1 MDLLDSYKENNILDA
16 FPKPS
21 FFLSQLDTI
30 QSQLG
35 PILDDFNKYFVFYN
49 MNPQISENQQMYD
62 NIKNNIQ
69 ELYTSLLTI
78 TKDVDKNINEINNNY
93 HELNKLIDT
102 LKERN
107 KVLKQKLGIFEDT
120 YDGSDTMISN
130 YKDMYNLQYLK
141 NFSLGL
147 GIVFSLV
154 LISKLFKGKNPSL
167 SVVANPVIS

>member
-1 MDLLDSYKENNILDA
+1 MDLLDNYRKNNILDT

-21 FFLSQLDTI
+21 IFLSQLNTI

-62 NIKNNIQ
+62 NIKNNIH
-69 ELYTSLLTI
+69 ELYASLLTI
-78 TKDVDKNINEINNNY
+78 STDIDTNVNQINNDY
-93 HELNKLIDT
+93 QELNKLI
-102 LKERN
+102 EI
-107 KVLKQKLGIFEDT
+107 LKQRNAILKRKLGIAEDT

-147 GIVFSLV
+147 GLVFSLV
-154 LISKLFKGKNPSL
+154 LITKIFKGQNSNP
-167 SVVANPVIS
+167 ATVIS

>member
-1 MDLLDSYKENNILDA
+1 MDLLDSYTKNNILDT
-16 FPKPS
+16 FTQPS
-21 FFLSQLDTI
+21 VFLSQLDTV

-62 NIKNNIQ
+62 KIKNNIQ
-69 ELYTSLLTI
+69 DLYTSLLTI
-78 TKDVDKNINEINNNY
+78 STDVDKNVNQINNDY
-93 HELNKLIDT
+93 QELNKLIEI
-102 LKERN
+102 LKNRN
-107 KVLKQKLGIFEDT
+107 EVLKKKLGIVEDT

-147 GIVFSLV
+147 GLVVSLV
-154 LISKLFKGKNPSL
+154 LITKIFKGQNPSQ
-167 SVVANPVIS
+167 VANY

>member
-1 MDLLDSYKENNILDA
+1 MDLLDSYKKSNILDR

-21 FFLSQLDTI
+21 VFLSQLDTI
-30 QSQLG
+30 QRQLG

-62 NIKNNIQ
+62 KIKNNIQ
-69 ELYTSLLTI
+69 DLYTSLLTI
-78 TKDVDKNINEINNNY
+78 STDVDKNVNQINNDY
-93 HELNKLIDT
+93 QELNKLIEI
-102 LKERN
+102 LKKRN
-107 KVLKQKLGIFEDT
+107 TVLKQKLGIVEDT

-147 GIVFSLV
+147 GLVFSLV
-154 LISKLFKGKNPSL
+154 LITKIFKGQNS
-167 SVVANPVIS
+167 STVIS

>member
-1 MDLLDSYKENNILDA
+1 MDLLDSYTKNNILDS
-16 FPKPS
+16 FTQPS
-21 FFLSQLDTI
+21 VFLSQLDTV

-62 NIKNNIQ
+62 KIKNNIQ
-69 ELYTSLLTI
+69 DLYTSLLTI
-78 TKDVDKNINEINNNY
+78 STDVDKNVNQINNDY
-93 HELNKLIDT
+93 QELNKLIEI
-102 LKERN
+102 LKNRN
-107 KVLKQKLGIFEDT
+107 EVLKKKLGIVEDT

-147 GIVFSLV
+147 GLVVSLV
-154 LISKLFKGKNPSL
+154 LITKIFKGQNPSQ
-167 SVVANPVIS
+167 VAVIN

>member
-1 MDLLDSYKENNILDA
+1 MDLLDSYKKNNILDT
-16 FPKPS
+16 FPKPNV
-21 FFLSQLDTI
+21 FLSQLNTI

-49 MNPQISENQQMYD
+49 MNPQISENQQIYE

-69 ELYTSLLTI
+69 DLYTSLLTI
-78 TKDVDKNINEINNNY
+78 STDVDKNVNQINNDY
-93 HELNKLIDT
+93 QELNKLIEI

-107 KVLKQKLGIFEDT
+107 AVLKQKLGIVEDT

-147 GIVFSLV
+147 GLVFSLV
-154 LISKLFKGKNPSL
+154 LITKIFKGQNSNP
-167 SVVANPVIS
+167 ATVIS

>member
-1 MDLLDSYKENNILDA
+1 MDLLDSYKKNNILDT
-16 FPKPS
+16 FPKPNV
-21 FFLSQLDTI
+21 FLSQLNTI

-78 TKDVDKNINEINNNY
+78 STDIDKNVNQINTDY
-93 HELNKLIDT
+93 QELNKLIEI

-107 KVLKQKLGIFEDT
+107 IILKQKLGIAEDT

-147 GIVFSLV
+147 GIVFSVV
-154 LISKLFKGKNPSL
+154 LITKLFKGQNIALKPT
-167 SVVANPVIS
+167 IS

>member
-1 MDLLDSYKENNILDA
+1 MAELDQVYGGIS
-16 FPKPS
+16 
-21 FFLSQLDTI
+21 DT
-30 QSQLG
+30 
-35 PILDDFNKYFVFYN
+35 D
-49 MNPQISENQQMYD
+49 NQQMYD

-78 TKDVDKNINEINNNY
+78 STNINKNVNFINNNY
-93 HELNKLIDT
+93 QELNKEIEI

-107 KVLKQKLGIFEDT
+107 TILKKKLGIAEDT

-154 LISKLFKGKNPSL
+154 LITKLFKGQNIAPNP
-167 SVVANPVIS
+167 I

>member
-1 MDLLDSYKENNILDA
+1 MDLLDSYKKSNILDR

-21 FFLSQLDTI
+21 VFLSELDTI
-30 QSQLG
+30 QRQLG

-49 MNPQISENQQMYD
+49 MNPQISENQRMYE

-69 ELYTSLLTI
+69 EIYTKLLKIST
-78 TKDVDKNINEINNNY
+78 DVDKNINELNNNY
-93 HELNKLIDT
+93 QELNKLIET

-107 KVLKQKLGIFEDT
+107 SVLKQKLGIVEDT

-130 YKDMYNLQYLK
+130 YKDLYNLQYLK

-147 GIVFSLV
+147 GLVFSIV
-154 LISKLFKGKNPSL
+154 LITKIFKGQNS
-167 SVVANPVIS
+167 NPVAAPIV

>member
-1 MDLLDSYKENNILDA
+1 MDLLDNYKKNNILDT
-16 FPKPS
+16 FTKPS
-21 FFLSQLDTI
+21 IFLSQLDTI
-30 QSQLG
+30 
-35 PILDDFNKYFVFYN
+35 
-49 MNPQISENQQMYD
+49 QMYD

-78 TKDVDKNINEINNNY
+78 STDIDKNVNQINTDY
-93 HELNKLIDT
+93 QELNKLIEI

-107 KVLKQKLGIFEDT
+107 IILKQKLGIAEDT

-147 GIVFSLV
+147 GIVFSVV
-154 LISKLFKGKNPSL
+154 LITKLFKGQNIALKPT
-167 SVVANPVIS
+167 IS

>member
-1 MDLLDSYKENNILDA
+1 MDLLDNYKDNNILNF
-16 FPKPS
+16 FPKPNAY
-21 FFLSQLDTI
+21 LLQLDTI
-30 QSQLG
+30 QTQLG

-78 TKDVDKNINEINNNY
+78 STNIDKNVNFINNNY
-93 HELNKLIDT
+93 QELNKEIEI

-107 KVLKQKLGIFEDT
+107 TILKKKLGIAEDT

-154 LISKLFKGKNPSL
+154 LITKLFKGQNIAPR
-167 SVVANPVIS
+167 PPIS

>member
-1 MDLLDSYKENNILDA
+1 MDLLDSYKKNNILDT

-21 FFLSQLDTI
+21 IFLSQLNTI

-62 NIKNNIQ
+62 NIKNNIH
-69 ELYTSLLTI
+69 ELYASLLTI
-78 TKDVDKNINEINNNY
+78 STGIDTNVNQINNDY
-93 HELNKLIDT
+93 QELNKLIEI
-102 LKERN
+102 LKQRN
-107 KVLKQKLGIFEDT
+107 SVLKQKLGIVEDT

-154 LISKLFKGKNPSL
+154 LITKIFKGQNSNPI
-167 SVVANPVIS
+167 AAPI

>member
-1 MDLLDSYKENNILDA
+1 MDLLDNYKKNNILDT
-16 FPKPS
+16 FTKPS
-21 FFLSQLDTI
+21 IFLSQLDTI
-30 QSQLG
+30 QTQLA

-78 TKDVDKNINEINNNY
+78 STDIDKNVNQINTDY
-93 HELNKLIDT
+93 QELNKLIEI

-107 KVLKQKLGIFEDT
+107 IILKQKLGIAEDT

-147 GIVFSLV
+147 GLVFSIV
-154 LISKLFKGKNPSL
+154 LITKIFKGQNS
-167 SVVANPVIS
+167 NPVAAPIV

>member
-1 MDLLDSYKENNILDA
+1 MDLLDNYKDNNILNF

-21 FFLSQLDTI
+21 AYLLQLDTI
-30 QSQLG
+30 QTQLG

-78 TKDVDKNINEINNNY
+78 STNIDKNVNFINNNY
-93 HELNKLIDT
+93 QELNKEIEI

-107 KVLKQKLGIFEDT
+107 TILKKKLGIAEDT

-154 LISKLFKGKNPSL
+154 LITKLFKGQNIAPNPL
-167 SVVANPVIS
+167 

>member
-1 MDLLDSYKENNILDA
+1 MDLLDNYKDNNILNF

-21 FFLSQLDTI
+21 AYLLQLDTI
-30 QSQLG
+30 QTQLV

-78 TKDVDKNINEINNNY
+78 STNINKNVNFINNNY
-93 HELNKLIDT
+93 QELNKEIEI

-107 KVLKQKLGIFEDT
+107 TILKKKLGIAEDT

-154 LISKLFKGKNPSL
+154 LITKLFKGQNIAPNP
-167 SVVANPVIS
+167 I

>member
-1 MDLLDSYKENNILDA
+1 MDLLDSYKKNNILDT
-16 FPKPS
+16 FPKPNV
-21 FFLSQLDTI
+21 FLSQLNTI

-49 MNPQISENQQMYD
+49 MNPQISENQQMYE

-69 ELYTSLLTI
+69 DLYTSLLTI
-78 TKDVDKNINEINNNY
+78 STDVDKNVNQINNDY
-93 HELNKLIDT
+93 QELNKLIEI

-107 KVLKQKLGIFEDT
+107 AVLKQKLGIVEDT

-147 GIVFSLV
+147 GLVFSLV
-154 LISKLFKGKNPSL
+154 LITKIFKGQNSNP
-167 SVVANPVIS
+167 ATVIS

>member
-1 MDLLDSYKENNILDA
+1 MDLLDSYNKNNILDT

-21 FFLSQLDTI
+21 IFLSQLNTI

-69 ELYTSLLTI
+69 ELYTSLLRI
-78 TKDVDKNINEINNNY
+78 TTDVDTNVNQINNDY
-93 HELNKLIDT
+93 QELNKLIEI
-102 LKERN
+102 LKQRN
-107 KVLKQKLGIFEDT
+107 YILKQKLGIVEDT

-154 LISKLFKGKNPSL
+154 LITKIFKGQNSNPIAPS
-167 SVVANPVIS
+167 I

>member
-1 MDLLDSYKENNILDA
+1 MDLLDSYKKNNILDT
-16 FPKPS
+16 FPKPNV
-21 FFLSQLDTI
+21 FLSQLNTI

-49 MNPQISENQQMYD
+49 MNPQISENQQMYE

-69 ELYTSLLTI
+69 DLYTSLLTI
-78 TKDVDKNINEINNNY
+78 STDVDKNVNQINNDY
-93 HELNKLIDT
+93 QELNKLIEI

-107 KVLKQKLGIFEDT
+107 AGLKQKLGIVEDT

-147 GIVFSLV
+147 GLVFSLV
-154 LISKLFKGKNPSL
+154 LITKIFKGQNSNP
-167 SVVANPVIS
+167 ATVIS

>member
-1 MDLLDSYKENNILDA
+1 MDLLDNYKDNNILNF

-21 FFLSQLDTI
+21 AYLLQLDTI
-30 QSQLG
+30 QTQLG

-78 TKDVDKNINEINNNY
+78 STNINKNVNFINNNY
-93 HELNKLIDT
+93 QELNKEIEI

-107 KVLKQKLGIFEDT
+107 TILKKKLGIAEDT

-154 LISKLFKGKNPSL
+154 LITKLFKGQNIAPNP
-167 SVVANPVIS
+167 I

>member
-21 FFLSQLDTI
+21 IFLSQLDTI

-35 PILDDFNKYFVFYN
+35 PILDDFNKYFVFYH

-78 TKDVDKNINEINNNY
+78 STNINKNVNFINNNY
-93 HELNKLIDT
+93 QELNKEIEI

-107 KVLKQKLGIFEDT
+107 TILKKKLGIAEDT

-154 LISKLFKGKNPSL
+154 LITKLFKGQNIAPNP
-167 SVVANPVIS
+167 I

>member
-1 MDLLDSYKENNILDA
+1 MDLLDNYKKNNILNF

-21 FFLSQLDTI
+21 TYLSQLDTI
-30 QSQLG
+30 QTQLE

-78 TKDVDKNINEINNNY
+78 STNINKNVNEINNNY
-93 HELNKLIDT
+93 QELNKEIEI

-107 KVLKQKLGIFEDT
+107 KILKKKLGIAEDT

-154 LISKLFKGKNPSL
+154 LITKLFKSQNIAPNPR
-167 SVVANPVIS
+167 

>member
-1 MDLLDSYKENNILDA
+1 MDLLDNYKDNNILNF

-21 FFLSQLDTI
+21 AYLLQLDTI
-30 QSQLG
+30 QTQLG

-78 TKDVDKNINEINNNY
+78 STNINKNVNFINNNY
-93 HELNKLIDT
+93 QELNKEIEI

-107 KVLKQKLGIFEDT
+107 SILKKKLGIAEDT

-154 LISKLFKGKNPSL
+154 LITKLFKGQNIAPNPQ
-167 SVVANPVIS
+167 IS

>member
-1 MDLLDSYKENNILDA
+1 MDLLDINNKNNNILDT

-21 FFLSQLDTI
+21 IFLSQLNTI

-78 TKDVDKNINEINNNY
+78 TKDVDKNVNQINYEY
-93 HELNKLIDT
+93 QELNKLIEV
-102 LKERN
+102 LKKRN
-107 KVLKQKLGIFEDT
+107 SILKQKLGIVEDT

-154 LISKLFKGKNPSL
+154 LITKLFKGQNSNP
-167 SVVANPVIS
+167 AAAPI

>member
-1 MDLLDSYKENNILDA
+1 MDLLDSYTKNNILDS

-21 FFLSQLDTI
+21 IFLTQLDTI

-49 MNPQISENQQMYD
+49 MNPQISENQKMYD

-69 ELYTSLLTI
+69 ELYTSLLRTSR
-78 TKDVDKNINEINNNY
+78 DVDKNVNEINNDY
-93 HELNKLIDT
+93 QELNKLIEI
-102 LKERN
+102 LKKRN
-107 KVLKQKLGIFEDT
+107 EPLKKKLGIVEDT
-120 YDGSDTMISN
+120 YDGSDTMITN

-147 GIVFSLV
+147 GTVLSLV
-154 LISKLFKGKNPSL
+154 LITKIFKGQNQGQMA
-167 SVVANPVIS
+167 VY